1 MSKPVKSSKTSQ
13 TRSDTMENTTE
24 GLKTAK
30 PCPVT
35 PEERWRMIAEAA
47 YYRAEHRGFVGGDTA
62 DDWLQASAEI
72 DNMLEALGCTVSHG
86 S

>member
-1 MSKPVKSSKTSQ
+1 
-13 TRSDTMENTTE
+13 
-24 GLKTAK
+24 
-30 PCPVT
+30 
-35 PEERWRMIAEAA
+35 MIAEAA

-72 DNMLEALGCTVSHG
+72 DNMLEALGCTVSNG